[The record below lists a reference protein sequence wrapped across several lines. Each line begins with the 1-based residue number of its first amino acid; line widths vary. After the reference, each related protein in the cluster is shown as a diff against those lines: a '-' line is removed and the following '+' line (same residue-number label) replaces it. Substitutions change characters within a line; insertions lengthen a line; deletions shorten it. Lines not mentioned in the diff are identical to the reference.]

1 MQGEYKTYNCENFTD
16 VNSALE
22 EITKDVFRNTADIE
36 VLKRDVNGLNI
47 SVNKNG
53 FIEEARKEFSAFMK
67 NSNQIQRNV
76 ELFAEEYPKL
86 VKHIDQIIK
95 MDVESFE
102 EKTEMI
108 LGIDIDD
115 IVQKINEIK
124 TKINDHEETISTY
137 IGNFEESAEKIVE
150 TKTQDLNTDGTILA
164 IKKKIE
170 EDDITINQP
179 PPVVEQT
186 PMSILEFLAD
196 RFYNNPILAKDK
208 TWRMQFL
215 GVSRIKDMRKNSEC
229 VKLMESIDDK
239 ESEEYFQV
247 ITPYFWES
255 ACNNSPNVKKY
266 IDDRYQEYVENFK
279 LCVQEKL
286 NNNL

>member
-67 NSNQIQRNV
+67 NSNQIQGNV

-239 ESEEYFQV
+239 ESEEYYQV

-255 ACNNSPNVKKY
+255 ACNNSPKVKKY